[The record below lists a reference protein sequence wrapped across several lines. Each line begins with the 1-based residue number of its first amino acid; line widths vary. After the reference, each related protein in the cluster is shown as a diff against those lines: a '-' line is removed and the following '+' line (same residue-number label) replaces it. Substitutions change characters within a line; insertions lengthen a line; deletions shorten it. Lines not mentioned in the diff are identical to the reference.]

1 MSLIIEEYPEIE
13 ELLELGKEKGFLLYD
28 EINEVLPDDIESED
42 LDQIFELFAESG
54 IEVID
59 MEQDDVR
66 EGNGAASPSSAK
78 KRRSTPDRLSRTK
91 LDPVHLYLREMG
103 SVALLT
109 KDEEVAIAKRIE
121 QGEQQVLNALAR
133 CPIAINEI
141 LSRFQEVEAGEAP
154 LEELVEFEERK
165 VAEKIQRERFKEVS
179 QIVGKIKELQV
190 AAQEV
195 SDKLARSRSR
205 GKEYRALLSELARYR
220 IPMARLVCELDLTP
234 AVKVQILNRIRETA
248 SEVNRLERDIQNLEE
263 LASRPLGQKEKSVL
277 QERIEQRR
285 RDLETLLAEAGLNA
299 KQLRKTLSVIQR
311 GEEKAAQAKDELV
324 EANLRLVVSVAKKY
338 TNRGLDFLDLIQEG
352 NTGLMKAVDKFEYQR
367 GYKFSTYAHWWI
379 RQAITRAIANQ
390 ARTIRIPVHMIEAI
404 NRLRRVSRTMVQEN
418 GREPTPKE
426 LADRM
431 KMPVRKIRKIM
442 RVAKKTVSLET
453 PIGEDGE
460 SQLSDF
466 IEDRGTISPAE
477 SSIQASLQE
486 QAAQVLRQLSEREER
501 VVRLRFGMDDGYQRT
516 LEDVGRE
523 FSVTRE
529 RIRQIEADALRK
541 LRRRPEKACKQ
552 ADRAAS

>member
-1 MSLIIEEYPEIE
+1 
-13 ELLELGKEKGFLLYD
+13 
-28 EINEVLPDDIESED
+28 
-42 LDQIFELFAESG
+42 
-54 IEVID
+54 
-59 MEQDDVR
+59 
-66 EGNGAASPSSAK
+66 
-78 KRRSTPDRLSRTK
+78 
-91 LDPVHLYLREMG
+91 
-103 SVALLT
+103 
-109 KDEEVAIAKRIE
+109 
-121 QGEQQVLNALAR
+121 
-133 CPIAINEI
+133 
-141 LSRFQEVEAGEAP
+141 
-154 LEELVEFEERK
+154 
-165 VAEKIQRERFKEVS
+165 
-179 QIVGKIKELQV
+179 
-190 AAQEV
+190 
-195 SDKLARSRSR
+195 
-205 GKEYRALLSELARYR
+205 
-220 IPMARLVCELDLTP
+220 
-234 AVKVQILNRIRETA
+234 
-248 SEVNRLERDIQNLEE
+248 EVNRLERDIQNLEE

-501 VVRLRFGMDDGYQRT
+501 VERLRFGMDDGYQRT

-523 FSVTRE
+523 F
-529 RIRQIEADALRK
+529 
-541 LRRRPEKACKQ
+541 
-552 ADRAAS
+552 

>member
-78 KRRSTPDRLSRTK
+78 KKRSTPDRLSRTK